1 VPILTEDA
9 NDEPGI
15 ENILHDTLTLPRK
28 IKGGTQSADSKAAFE
43 GYVEFYGYHSL
54 AEGWCF
60 SGWITRQE
68 NIADYINRTIATFN
82 NDRIEAEV
90 LSLTFPRS
98 DITSWDAIGFLIFLK
113 APFGSTDS
121 LQTLG
126 FCFDDGIKTIPPVEG
141 AHALAETTLSAHLGY
156 VLSLAEPGLPRETM
170 DVTLNGRPED
180 ALQGYIEY
188 LGYHS
193 AAAGWFFAGW
203 INRGWGADR
212 TPDRILV
219 SFEDGELRGN
229 AIATLYNRADLPA
242 DAKGAIFFLPGTG
255 RVRGA
260 LKELALCFG
269 DTRVTLTPIDNTRKL
284 RDAEL
289 TTQLKANLGQALPGL
304 NGVRLKN
311 ILKRRPYSGED
322 TLETLSP
329 SLFLYI
335 DHAILCGPRGL
346 VLMGWMLARPDEMPT
361 LRVHCG
367 SRISLL
373 QPQTFVK
380 IDRQDVLEQFTKH
393 GFDDTACGFI
403 AYLPEAVEPDARIY
417 IEAET
422 HRYEIGYRNIPAPVP
437 SGMAAIRQLLGSV
450 DVRFGDLAPAFDHVL
465 GPAVEAMN
473 EERLSKRVGR
483 QVVEFGAVPRTPKFS
498 VIVPLYGRLDFV
510 EYQMGLF
517 SARPENAEV
526 EWVFVLD
533 DPPKRR
539 EAQHLFAAVYER
551 FQIPFRTVL
560 LERNLGFAPANNVG
574 MEYCHGEYL
583 VYLNSDVFPGTADWL
598 DRLASR
604 LEEDPELGVVGPLLL
619 FEDGAVQ
626 HRGMY
631 FEQLEEYG
639 NWFFCQHLDKGLRYS
654 GNGEMEYF
662 ISITGACM
670 MLRRDLAMQIGGFD
684 ETYVIGDFEDSDL
697 CLKLVT
703 QGYKCGVDPS
713 VVLYHLERKSQLS
726 GALTWRANLT
736 AYNAWQHERRW
747 AKTIAQKQMH
757 EFKVPE

>member
-1 VPILTEDA
+1 
-9 NDEPGI
+9 
-15 ENILHDTLTLPRK
+15 
-28 IKGGTQSADSKAAFE
+28 
-43 GYVEFYGYHSL
+43 
-54 AEGWCF
+54 
-60 SGWITRQE
+60 
-68 NIADYINRTIATFN
+68 
-82 NDRIEAEV
+82 
-90 LSLTFPRS
+90 
-98 DITSWDAIGFLIFLK
+98 
-113 APFGSTDS
+113 
-121 LQTLG
+121 
-126 FCFDDGIKTIPPVEG
+126 
-141 AHALAETTLSAHLGY
+141 
-156 VLSLAEPGLPRETM
+156 M
-170 DVTLNGRPED
+170 
-180 ALQGYIEY
+180 
-188 LGYHS
+188 
-193 AAAGWFFAGW
+193 
-203 INRGWGADR
+203 
-212 TPDRILV
+212 
-219 SFEDGELRGN
+219 
-229 AIATLYNRADLPA
+229 
-242 DAKGAIFFLPGTG
+242 
-255 RVRGA
+255 
-260 LKELALCFG
+260 
-269 DTRVTLTPIDNTRKL
+269 
-284 RDAEL
+284 
-289 TTQLKANLGQALPGL
+289 
-304 NGVRLKN
+304 
-311 ILKRRPYSGED
+311 
-322 TLETLSP
+322 
-329 SLFLYI
+329 
-335 DHAILCGPRGL
+335 
-346 VLMGWMLARPDEMPT
+346 
-361 LRVHCG
+361 
-367 SRISLL
+367 
-373 QPQTFVK
+373 K

-393 GFDDTACGFI
+393 GFDDPACGFI

-473 EERLSKRVGR
+473 QERLSKRVGR

-551 FQIPFRTVL
+551 FQIPFRAVL

-598 DRLASR
+598 DRLALR

-670 MLRRDLAMQIGGFD
+670 MLRRELAMQVGGFD